1 MYGNGFRFSRFC
13 GRRAAAA
20 AAAALA
26 LSFGGAVLAQPMGG
40 PMGGPGGPMG
50 HGPGGPMGHGP
61 GAQGFFGGH
70 FGMMLEE
77 AKSRLSLDTS
87 QQLLWDN
94 AVAQSK
100 AARESARA
108 VHQKMRE
115 TMRTELAKPEPD
127 LAALATMADDMHAQG
142 DALRR
147 QVRDPWLKLYATFNA
162 EQKAIVREMLQK
174 KMERGEHFRKRMREH
189 VSGAG

>member
-1 MYGNGFRFSRFC
+1 MYQNGFRFSRLC

-26 LSFGGAVLAQPMGG
+26 LGFGGAGLAQPMGG

-50 HGPGGPMGHGP
+50 YGPGGHG
-61 GAQGFFGGH
+61 FGGGH
-70 FGMMLEE
+70 LGLVLEE
-77 AKSRLSLDTS
+77 AKSRLALDTS

-100 AARESARA
+100 AARESVRA
-108 VHQKMRE
+108 LHQKMRE
-115 TMRTELAKPEPD
+115 AMRAELTKTEPD
-127 LAALATMADDMHAQG
+127 LAAIATMADDIHAQG

-147 QVRDPWLKLYATFNA
+147 QVRDPWLKLYTTFNA
-162 EQKAIVREMLQK
+162 QQKAVVREMLQK
-174 KMERGEHFRKRMREH
+174 RMERAEQFRQRMREH
-189 VSGAG
+189 FSGG